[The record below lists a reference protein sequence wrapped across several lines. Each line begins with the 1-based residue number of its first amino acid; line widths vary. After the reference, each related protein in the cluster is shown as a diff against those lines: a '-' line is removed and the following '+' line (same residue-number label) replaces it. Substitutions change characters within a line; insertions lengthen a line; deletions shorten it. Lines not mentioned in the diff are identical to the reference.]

1 VARFPGLL
9 LPGGIETSRS
19 PEVSHLEHA
28 RAIVDSLE
36 SATDRAAAHL
46 AAACEKDGRVSTS
59 LVDQHQTVAYDLAS
73 ISSAVAA
80 ARHMLRWAEHGEEEA
95 GLALAYAAEVAGDLK
110 ARVAGR
116 EPEWGLQPGVL
127 DDVADQ
133 LAAGRGTE
141 FLSSLAEQVLKNG
154 EAGGRHLPED
164 LEMVRQTFRR
174 FAEEQVMP
182 VAEEIHR
189 HDTDIPEAI
198 ISGLAEL
205 GCFALSIPEEYGG
218 FASGSEDELLNMVL
232 VTEELSRGSLG
243 VAGSLIT
250 RPEIIGTAIL
260 KGGTEDQKQRWL
272 PGIASGEKMCGV
284 AVTEPD
290 YGSDVAGVKVTA
302 TRDGDDWVINGVKTW
317 CTFGGRAEYLLVLA
331 RTDADRS
338 LGHKGLSLF
347 VVEKPSFEGHEW
359 KTEQDGG
366 GSMDARAI
374 PTIGYRGMHSF
385 EISFDSWRVPH
396 ANLIGEDDGL
406 GRGFYL
412 QMQAFA
418 NARLQTA
425 ARAQGVMQ
433 SALEE
438 AVGYAKERHVFG
450 QALAGYELNRTKIVK
465 MAALLAACRVYAF
478 EVARKLVRGDDDAAL
493 AASQVKQLA
502 CRVSEW
508 VTREAQQIHGG
519 YGYAEEYTVSRLFV
533 DARVLSIFEGADEV
547 LALRVIAR
555 QILTAALPEG

>member
-1 VARFPGLL
+1 
-9 LPGGIETSRS
+9 
-19 PEVSHLEHA
+19 VSHLDHA
-28 RAIVDSLE
+28 RSLV
-36 SATDRAAAHL
+36 SALQAAVDRAAAHL
-46 AAACEKDGRVSTS
+46 ASVCADDGRISTR
-59 LVDQHQTVAYDLAS
+59 LIDEHQTVAYDLAS
-73 ISSAVAA
+73 VTSAVAA
-80 ARHMLRWAEHGEEEA
+80 ARHLVDYGGQGDQEA
-95 GLALAYAAEVAGDLK
+95 ALALAYAAEVATDLRG
-110 ARVAGR
+110 RVAGR
-116 EPEWGLQPGVL
+116 EEAWGVEVGVL
-127 DDVADQ
+127 DDQAAAI
-133 LAAGRGTE
+133 AAGRSTSL
-141 FLSSLAEQVLKNG
+141 LSEVAEQVLATG
-154 EAGGRHLPED
+154 EAGPRHLGEE

-174 FAEEQVMP
+174 FAEDKVVP

-189 HDTDIPEAI
+189 HDRDIPEDI

-205 GCFALSIPEEYGG
+205 GCFALSIPEAYGG
-218 FASGSEDELLNMVL
+218 FAAGGEDELLNMVL

-260 KGGTEDQKQRWL
+260 KGGTEEQKQRWL
-272 PGIASGEKMCGV
+272 PAIASGEKMCGV

-302 TRDGDDWVINGVKTW
+302 RRDGDDWVIDGVKTW
-317 CTFGGRAEYLLVLA
+317 CTFGGRADYLLVLA
-331 RTDADRS
+331 RTDPDRS
-338 LGHKGLSLF
+338 LGHRGLSLF

-359 KTEQDGG
+359 AASQDGG
-366 GSMDARAI
+366 GTPGGGGPRGGRMEARAI

-385 EISFDSWRVPH
+385 EISFDGWRVPH
-396 ANLIGEDDGL
+396 SALIGEDEGL

-438 AVGYAKERHVFG
+438 AVDYAKERHVFDTP
-450 QALAGYELNRTKIVK
+450 LAGYELNRTKIAR
-465 MAALLAACRVYAF
+465 MAANLAACRVFASD
-478 EVARKLVRGDDDAAL
+478 VARQLARGEKEGQL

-502 CRVSEW
+502 CRVAEW
-508 VTREAQQIHGG
+508 VTREAQQLHGG

-555 QILTAALPEG
+555 QVLADALVTADA

>member
-1 VARFPGLL
+1 
-9 LPGGIETSRS
+9 
-19 PEVSHLEHA
+19 VSHLAHA
-28 RAIVDSLE
+28 SALVDALSAAI
-36 SATDRAAAHL
+36 DRAAAHL
-46 AAACEKDGRVSTS
+46 ATRCEEGGRISTAK
-59 LVDQHQTVAYDLAS
+59 VDEHQTVAYDLAS
-73 ISSAVAA
+73 VSSAVAA
-80 ARHMLRWAEHGEEEA
+80 AAELTAWGERGDVEA
-95 GLALAYAAEVAGDLK
+95 ALALAFAADTAADLRS
-110 ARVAGR
+110 RVLGR
-116 EPEWGLQPGVL
+116 ADEWGLPSDVL
-127 DDVADQ
+127 AEVDEAI
-133 LAAGRGTE
+133 AAGRDTA
-141 FLSSLAEQVLKNG
+141 FLVELAEEVLRTG
-154 EAGGRHLPED
+154 EAGPRHLPED

-174 FAEEQVMP
+174 FAEERVVP

-189 HDTDIPEAI
+189 HDRDIPDGI

-205 GCFALSIPEEYGG
+205 GCFALSIPAEHGG
-218 FASGSEDELLNMVL
+218 FAEGGDDELLNMVL

-260 KGGTEDQKQRWL
+260 KGGTDEQKGRWL
-272 PGIASGEKMCGV
+272 PAIAAGEKMCAV

-290 YGSDVAGVKVTA
+290 VGSDVAGVKTSA
-302 TRDGDDWVINGVKTW
+302 TRDGDDWVLNGVKTW
-317 CTFGGRAEYLLVLA
+317 CTFAGRAEYLLVLA
-331 RTDADRS
+331 RTDPDRS

-347 VVEKPSFEGHEW
+347 VVDKPAFEGHAW
-359 KTEQDGG
+359 QATQDDGG

-385 EISFDSWRVPH
+385 EISFDGWRVPH
-396 ANLIGEDDGL
+396 ADVIGEDDGL

-433 SALEE
+433 SALEQ
-438 AVGYAKERHVFG
+438 AVAYAGQRQVFG
-450 QALAGYELNRTKIVK
+450 TPLADYELNRTKIAR
-465 MAALLAACRVYAF
+465 MAALLAACRVTSF
-478 EVARKLVRGDDDAAL
+478 SVARSLARGDRSAAL
-493 AASQVKQLA
+493 EASQLKQLS
-502 CRVSEW
+502 CRVAEW
-508 VTREAQQIHGG
+508 VTREAMQLHGG

-555 QILTAALPEG
+555 QLLTDALGRATSAVV

>member
-1 VARFPGLL
+1 M
-9 LPGGIETSRS
+9 
-19 PEVSHLEHA
+19 SHLTHA
-28 RAIVDSLE
+28 ETLVTALEGIV
-36 SATDRAAAHL
+36 ATAAEGL
-46 AAACEKDGRVSTS
+46 AAKSEKDGRISTA
-59 LVDQHQTVAYDLAS
+59 LLDQHQTVAYDLAS
-73 ISSAVAA
+73 VASAVAA
-80 ARHMLRWAEHGEEEA
+80 ARHLLGYGEKGDHEA
-95 GLALAYAAEVAGDLK
+95 ALALAYAADVAVDLQG
-110 ARVAGR
+110 RVAGR
-116 EPEWGLQPGVL
+116 QSQWGLEGDVL
-127 DDVADQ
+127 AEVADA
-133 LAAGRGTE
+133 LAAGRDPQ
-141 FLSSLAEQVLKNG
+141 FLADLADKVLANG
-154 EAGGRHLPED
+154 EAGPRHLSEE

-174 FAEEQVMP
+174 FAEDKVMP
-182 VAEEIHR
+182 VAEEVHR
-189 HDTDIPEAI
+189 HDRDIPENV

-218 FASGSEDELLNMVL
+218 FSAGGEDELLNMVL

-260 KGGTEDQKQRWL
+260 KGGTDEQKQTWL
-272 PGIASGEKMCGV
+272 PAIASGEKMCGV

-290 YGSDVAGVKVTA
+290 YGSDVAGVKMSA
-302 TRDGDDWVINGVKTW
+302 TRDGDDWVLNGVKTW
-317 CTFGGRAEYLLVLA
+317 CTFGGRADYLLVLA
-331 RTDADRS
+331 RTDPDRS
-338 LGHKGLSLF
+338 LGHRGLSLF
-347 VVEKPSFEGHEW
+347 VVEKPAFEGHEW
-359 KTEQDGG
+359 KAEQDGG
-366 GSMDARAI
+366 GSLDARAI

-385 EISFDSWRVPH
+385 EISFDKWRVPH

-425 ARAQGVMQ
+425 ARALGVMQ
-433 SALEE
+433 SALEH
-438 AVGYAKERHVFG
+438 ATGYAKERHVFDTP
-450 QALAGYELNRTKIVK
+450 LADYEINRTKIAR
-465 MAALLAACRVYAF
+465 MAALIAACRVFATD
-478 EVARKLVRGDDDAAL
+478 VARQLARGDDDAAL
-493 AASQVKQLA
+493 AASQVKQLS

-555 QILTAALPEG
+555 TLLGNALVS

>member
-1 VARFPGLL
+1 MQAAIDAAVGALARTTA
-9 LPGGIETSRS
+9 E
-19 PEVSHLEHA
+19 
-28 RAIVDSLE
+28 
-36 SATDRAAAHL
+36 
-46 AAACEKDGRVSTS
+46 DGRISTTR
-59 LVDQHQTVAYDLAS
+59 LDEHQTVAYDLAS
-73 ISSAVAA
+73 LASAVAA
-80 ARHMLRWAEHGEEEA
+80 ARHLLGYGERGDHEA
-95 GLALAYAAEVAGDLK
+95 ALALAYAADVAVDLQS
-110 ARVAGR
+110 RVAGR
-116 EPEWGLQPGVL
+116 TALWGLDADPLTG
-127 DDVADQ
+127 VADA
-133 LAAGRGTE
+133 LAAGRDPQ
-141 FLSSLAEQVLKNG
+141 LASSIAETVLVNG
-154 EAGGRHLPED
+154 EAGPRHLGEE

-174 FAEEQVMP
+174 FAEDKVVP
-182 VAEEIHR
+182 VAEEVHR
-189 HDTDIPEAI
+189 HDRDIPESVIA
-198 ISGLAEL
+198 GLAEL

-218 FASGSEDELLNMVL
+218 FSAGGEDELLNMVL

-260 KGGTEDQKQRWL
+260 KGGTDQQKQTWL
-272 PGIASGEKMCGV
+272 PAIASGEKMCGV

-290 YGSDVAGVKVTA
+290 HGSDVAGVKVTA
-302 TRDGDDWVINGVKTW
+302 TRDGDDWIISGVKTW

-331 RTDADRS
+331 RTDPDRS
-338 LGHKGLSLF
+338 LGHRGLSLF

-359 KTEQDGG
+359 RAEQEDG

-385 EISFDSWRVPH
+385 EISFDRWRVPH
-396 ANLIGEDDGL
+396 RNLIGEDDGL

-425 ARAQGVMQ
+425 ARALGVMQ
-433 SALEE
+433 SALEF
-438 AVGYAKERHVFG
+438 ATGYAKERHVFDTP
-450 QALAGYELNRTKIVK
+450 LADYGLNRTKIAR
-465 MAALLAACRVYAF
+465 MAAVIAACRVFATD
-478 EVARKLVRGDDDAAL
+478 VARRLARGDADAAL
-493 AASQVKQLA
+493 GASQLKQLS
-502 CRVSEW
+502 CRMAEW

-555 QILTAALPEG
+555 TLLTDALRA

>member
-1 VARFPGLL
+1 
-9 LPGGIETSRS
+9 
-19 PEVSHLEHA
+19 VSQLEHA
-28 RAIVDSLE
+28 RSLVT
-36 SATDRAAAHL
+36 AMQDAVDRASAHL
-46 AAACEKDGRVSTS
+46 AAACEDGGRISTT
-59 LVDQHQTVAYDLAS
+59 LIDEHQTVAYDLAS
-73 ISSAVAA
+73 IASAVAA
-80 ARHMLRWAEHGEEEA
+80 AQHLVGYGERGDHEA
-95 GLALAYAAEVAGDLK
+95 DLALAYAAEVATDLRG
-110 ARVAGR
+110 RVAGR
-116 EPEWGLQPGVL
+116 EDAWGLEVGVL
-127 DDVADQ
+127 DDQAKAI
-133 LAAGRGTE
+133 AAGRDPS
-141 FLSSLAEQVLKNG
+141 FLSHVAEQVLASGG
-154 EAGGRHLPED
+154 EAGPRHLGEE

-174 FAEEQVMP
+174 FAEDKVMP

-189 HDTDIPEAI
+189 HDQDIPEHI

-260 KGGTEDQKQRWL
+260 KGGTEEQKQRWL
-272 PGIASGEKMCGV
+272 PAIAAGEKMCGV

-302 TRDGDDWVINGVKTW
+302 KRDGDDWIIDGVKTW
-317 CTFGGRAEYLLVLA
+317 CTFGGRADYLLVLA
-331 RTDADRS
+331 RTDPDRS

-359 KTEQDGG
+359 QTSQEAG

-385 EISFDSWRVPH
+385 EISFDGWRVPH
-396 ANLIGEDDGL
+396 SNLIGEDEGL
-406 GRGFYL
+406 GKGFYL

-433 SALEE
+433 SALEH
-438 AVGYAKERHVFG
+438 AAGYAKERHVFDTP
-450 QALAGYELNRTKIVK
+450 LAKYELNRTKIAR
-465 MAALLAACRVYAF
+465 MAAYLAACRVFASD
-478 EVARKLVRGDDDAAL
+478 VARQLARGEKEGQL
-493 AASQVKQLA
+493 AASQLKQLA

-508 VTREAQQIHGG
+508 VTREAQQLHGG

-555 QILTAALPEG
+555 QVLANALADAA

>member
-1 VARFPGLL
+1 
-9 LPGGIETSRS
+9 
-19 PEVSHLEHA
+19 VSQLEHA
-28 RAIVDSLE
+28 RSLVT
-36 SATDRAAAHL
+36 AMQDAVDRAAAHL
-46 AAACEKDGRVSTS
+46 AARCEDGGRISTG
-59 LVDQHQTVAYDLAS
+59 LVDEHQTIAYDLAS
-73 ISSAVAA
+73 VASAVAA
-80 ARHMLRWAEHGEEEA
+80 AQHLVGYGEQGEHEA
-95 GLALAYAAEVAGDLK
+95 ALALAYAAEVATDLRG
-110 ARVAGR
+110 RVAGR
-116 EPEWGLQPGVL
+116 EDAWGLEVGVL
-127 DDVADQ
+127 DDQAEAI
-133 LAAGRGTE
+133 AAGRSPG
-141 FLSSLAEQVLKNG
+141 FLSELAEQVLSSG
-154 EAGGRHLPED
+154 EAGPRHLGEE

-174 FAEEQVMP
+174 FAEDKVMP

-189 HDTDIPEAI
+189 HDEDIPEDI

-218 FASGSEDELLNMVL
+218 FASGGEDELLNMVL

-290 YGSDVAGVKVTA
+290 FGSDVAGVKVTA
-302 TRDGDDWVINGVKTW
+302 KRDGDDWVIDGVKTW
-317 CTFGGRAEYLLVLA
+317 CTFGGRADYLLVLT
-331 RTDADRS
+331 RTDPDRS

-359 KTEQDGG
+359 QTSQETG

-385 EISFDSWRVPH
+385 EISFDAWRVPH

-406 GRGFYL
+406 GKGFYL

-418 NARLQTA
+418 NAQLQTA

-433 SALEE
+433 AALEE
-438 AVGYAKERHVFG
+438 AVDYAKERHVFDTP
-450 QALAGYELNRTKIVK
+450 LAGYELNRTKIAR
-465 MAALLAACRVYAF
+465 MAANLAACRVFASD
-478 EVARKLVRGDDDAAL
+478 VARQLARGEREGQL
-493 AASQVKQLA
+493 AASQLKQLA

-508 VTREAQQIHGG
+508 VTREAQQLHGG

-555 QILTAALPEG
+555 QLLTNALADAA